1 MRRAIFLGSPPAA
14 VPSLAA
20 ALEITDVVGV
30 ITRPDRPR
38 GRSGERVPTAVKVAA
53 RDWGLDVF
61 EPDEGQILSVIEDLK
76 PHVAI
81 IVAYGR
87 ILKREVLAVPEHG
100 FVNVHFS
107 LLPRWRGAAPVQAAI
122 AAGDADTGVSL
133 MQLDEGLDTGPV
145 IASAVTAIAPTDTG
159 GTLTGRLA
167 SLGAGLLTATL
178 PRYVA
183 GEASLSP
190 QDETAATHAPRIATS
205 DARLD
210 PARRADELER
220 AVRAFSPRP
229 GAWLDAP
236 DGRLKIHHAGAVESS
251 SERGVVSVVDGR
263 VLVGTSAGSLE
274 LHRVQAAGKPPMAAR
289 AWMNGRRNEPLAVL

>member
-1 MRRAIFLGSPPAA
+1 MTRAIFLGSPPAA

-20 ALEITDVVGV
+20 ALEIVDVVGV
-30 ITRPDRPR
+30 ITQPDRPR
-38 GRSGERVPTAVKVAA
+38 GRSGDRVPTAVKVAS

-61 EPDEGQILSVIEDLK
+61 EPDGAEILGIVEGLE
-76 PHVAI
+76 PEVAI
-81 IVAYGR
+81 VVAYGR
-87 ILKREVLAVPEHG
+87 ILKKEVLAVPEHG

-133 MQLDEGLDTGPV
+133 MRLDEGLDTGPV
-145 IASAVTAIAPTDTG
+145 IASALTTIAPADTG
-159 GTLTGRLA
+159 GTLTGRLS

-178 PRYVA
+178 PTYVA

-190 QDETAATHAPRIATS
+190 QDETAATHAPRMATS

-210 PARRADELER
+210 PTRRADELER

-229 GAWLDAP
+229 GAWLEAP
-236 DGRLKIHHAGAVESS
+236 DGRLKVHQAGAVDEA

-263 VLVGTSAGSLE
+263 VLVGTAAGSLE
-274 LHRVQAAGKPPMAAR
+274 LHRVQASGKPPMAAR
-289 AWMNGRRNEPLAVL
+289 SWMNGRRGEPLSVL